1 MARQQTM
8 ASLEAKEEL
17 TLKQIQELE
26 DKLRAK
32 KAQLKKVQTQTLTA
46 SNKKFK
52 EYGLDLKNAAL
63 AVGIAETIAQ
73 LIQEGTTSIEEIEAI
88 GSTILQ
94 KEREEVASKDSAT
107 SAGEDE

>member
-1 MARQQTM
+1 MARPQTI

-63 AVGIAETIAQ
+63 AVGIAETIAK
-73 LIQEGTTSIEEIEAI
+73 LVKEGTTSLEEIEDM
-88 GSTILQ
+88 GSAVLQ
-94 KEREEVASKDSAT
+94 KEREAAAIHTAAST
-107 SAGEDE
+107 EEHE

>member
-63 AVGIAETIAQ
+63 SVGIAETIAK
-73 LIQEGTTSIEEIEAI
+73 LIKEGTTSIEEIEAI

>member
-1 MARQQTM
+1 MARPQTI

-26 DKLRAK
+26 EKLRAK

-63 AVGIAETIAQ
+63 AVGIAETIAK
-73 LIQEGTTSIEEIEAI
+73 LVEEGTTSIEEIEAM
-88 GSTILQ
+88 GSAVIQ
-94 KEREEVASKDSAT
+94 KEREAAAIDTAT
-107 SAGEDE
+107 SAEEYE

>member
-1 MARQQTM
+1 MARSQTM

-26 DKLRAK
+26 EKLRAK

-63 AVGIAETIAQ
+63 AVGIAETIAT
-73 LIQEGTTSIEEIEAI
+73 LIQEGTTSIEEIEAM
-88 GSTILQ
+88 GSTVLQ
-94 KEREEVASKDSAT
+94 KEREAAAINTAT
-107 SAGEDE
+107 SAEEHE

>member
-1 MARQQTM
+1 MARPQTI

-52 EYGLDLKNAAL
+52 EYGLEAMGS
-63 AVGIAETIAQ
+63 AVIR
-73 LIQEGTTSIEEIEAI
+73 
-88 GSTILQ
+88 
-94 KEREEVASKDSAT
+94 KEREAAAIDTAT
-107 SAGEDE
+107 SAEEHE

>member
-1 MARQQTM
+1 MARPQTI

-63 AVGIAETIAQ
+63 AVGIAETIAK
-73 LIQEGTTSIEEIEAI
+73 LVKDGTTSIEEIEAM
-88 GSTILQ
+88 GSAVIQKKEKQLQ
-94 KEREEVASKDSAT
+94 
-107 SAGEDE
+107 

>member
-1 MARQQTM
+1 MARPQTI

>member
-26 DKLRAK
+26 EKLRAK

-46 SNKKFK
+46 SNKKF
-52 EYGLDLKNAAL
+52 
-63 AVGIAETIAQ
+63 
-73 LIQEGTTSIEEIEAI
+73 
-88 GSTILQ
+88 
-94 KEREEVASKDSAT
+94 
-107 SAGEDE
+107 

>member
-63 AVGIAETIAQ
+63 SVGIAETIAK
-73 LIQEGTTSIEEIEAI
+73 LIKEGTTSIEEIEAI
-88 GSTILQ
+88 GSTVLQ
-94 KEREEVASKDSAT
+94 KEREEAATIDTAT
-107 SAGEDE
+107 SAEANE

>member
-26 DKLRAK
+26 EKLRAK
-32 KAQLKKVQTQTLTA
+32 KAQLKKVQTLTA

-63 AVGIAETIAQ
+63 AVGIAETIAT
-73 LIQEGTTSIEEIEAI
+73 LIKEGSTSIEEIEAM
-88 GSTILQ
+88 GSTVLQ
-94 KEREEVASKDSAT
+94 KEREAAAINTAT
-107 SAGEDE
+107 STEEHE

>member
-26 DKLRAK
+26 EKLRAK

-73 LIQEGTTSIEEIEAI
+73 LIQEGTTSIEEIEAM
-88 GSTILQ
+88 GSTVLQ
-94 KEREEVASKDSAT
+94 KEREVAAINTTT
-107 SAGEDE
+107 SAEEHE

>member
-1 MARQQTM
+1 MARPQTM

-26 DKLRAK
+26 EKLRAK

-52 EYGLDLKNAAL
+52 EYGLDLKKCCTSGRYCGNDCNINSRRYYFHRRNRSY
-63 AVGIAETIAQ
+63 GIYCFTKRKRSSCYQ
-73 LIQEGTTSIEEIEAI
+73 YSYFCRRT
-88 GSTILQ
+88 
-94 KEREEVASKDSAT
+94 
-107 SAGEDE
+107 